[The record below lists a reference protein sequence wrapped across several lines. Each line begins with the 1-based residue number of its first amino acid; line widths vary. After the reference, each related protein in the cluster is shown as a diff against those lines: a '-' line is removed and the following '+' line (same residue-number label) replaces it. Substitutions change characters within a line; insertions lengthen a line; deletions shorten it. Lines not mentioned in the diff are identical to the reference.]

1 MSRKLFSL
9 ATRMCSGAGV
19 AGVFLG
25 LSITASG
32 QAVSQAIPRISG
44 PVNASALT
52 TLKGTTISVANALN
66 DRGRVPDNQPT
77 GRLLLML
84 KHSPD
89 QQKALALLIQSQQNP
104 KSPNFHK
111 WLTTAQ
117 YAQQFGVADADIQTV
132 NSYLSDRGFTVAQV
146 LPNKMAIEFSG
157 TMGQLRSTFKTEI
170 HSFTAK
176 GQTFFAND
184 RDPQIPTAL
193 SPVISGFASLTNYRP
208 RATTSALSA
217 QPINKKITGKVHAD
231 YTDINAGA
239 VNVGPGDLRVL
250 YDIPATAN
258 GNTVTIG
265 VVGDS
270 DVNLTYVNNYRTT
283 FGLGAKTPAVI
294 VDGEDPGTTDT
305 NALNTVQLELLSAVA
320 PSATINYYTS
330 ASTDL
335 GTGLNYAFIRAV
347 DDNRVQV
354 LVLSQENCEAN
365 LGADFNGFIN
375 AVGEQAVALGIS
387 MIAPAGDG
395 GSAECDSLRGYGNS
409 FESAATKG
417 LAVNGYASSPFVTAV
432 GATDFY
438 YTAAQQDPT
447 AFTAFWN
454 PTNGGTDGYTS
465 AKGYITEQPWN
476 DSNTATDAFT
486 SFPALLASGGGVS
499 TLGNVDENN
508 NVGPYAQ
515 PAYQLGV
522 VPAALS
528 TTARTVPDVSIF
540 GGDGQNASA
549 YMVCL
554 QADECVNGTPAT
566 LVYEVGGGTA
576 TSAATFGGV
585 AALIVQ
591 AHGAQGNLN
600 PALYNTYKT
609 APAAFHDVTIGTNTV
624 ACAPGSQDCGG
635 DGFIAANGGQGY
647 TAAAGYDAAS
657 GLGSVDVAK
666 LLTAWAPP
674 NTVSTSTSF
683 TLTTPGT
690 TTPLTS
696 FVHGTPVQANITVTG
711 SGGTPTGD
719 VGIIRETVLPSN
731 QGVTYETL
739 TNGTVVD
746 SYGLSG
752 MSGGYHNVYARYAG
766 DQTYAASI
774 SAPVTVNI
782 TPETSKIDP
791 NQEIL
796 SFAPGS
802 ASPYGTP
809 LTISETVISALN
821 KNDIG
826 TPTGSI
832 SVSDNGKALTILPL
846 DGQGTVTLKANF
858 AAGAHSLTF
867 SYGGDA
873 SYLASTRAGAIT
885 FSIDPA
891 ATTSTLTATSN
902 VDARGSAINLVAV
915 VSSAAT
921 GGADITAPTG
931 TFNFNTVAFGST
943 PATNL
948 GSATI
953 VPTTD
958 TSGHLLGVATLQLA
972 GNKLPAAA
980 DSVYAT
986 YTPAA
991 NSNYAPSLS
1000 GSINLSR
1007 PAGGLIATTTTLVTS
1022 DGKASY
1028 FDYTGQISFNLAVTP
1043 VGAAPGK
1050 VTLLDNGAP
1059 LSTLTLTTANGTG
1072 TATYT
1077 VNQDPNSGLLPA
1089 PFVIGRNV
1097 ITAQYAG
1104 DATHLASTKTLT
1116 IVVLDEGSLPDFT
1129 MLSSTA
1135 YGVVTASSSAPI
1147 TLQLAS
1153 INNFVGIGGKVTF
1166 TTTAPAG
1173 LTCTYATNPLTF
1185 SSNYATDTATCK
1197 LAAGYTIA
1205 SLEPAP
1211 SFGNR
1216 FWLAT
1221 GGATMAFVFLVGIPA
1236 RRRHFRGMLGLGL
1249 AVMMVLGMGAG
1260 MTMVLT
1266 GCGSN
1271 TASAAGLNGAAV
1283 TSDAAKLIPNAGGK
1297 TLAKGTYQ
1305 VLLTG
1310 TAAFAANVQAN
1321 TASTQTHNVAIQIVV
1336 N

>member
-1 MSRKLFSL
+1 MSRKLLSL
-9 ATRMCSGAGV
+9 AGQMFSGAGV
-19 AGVFLG
+19 AAVLG
-25 LSITASG
+25 LSISASG
-32 QAVSQAIPRISG
+32 QITSQATPRIAG
-44 PVNASALT
+44 PVDSSALT

-84 KHSPD
+84 KHSPA
-89 QQKALALLIQSQQNP
+89 QQKALDLLIQSQQNP
-104 KSPNFHK
+104 KSPSYHK
-111 WLTTAQ
+111 WLTTAD

-132 NSYLSDRGFTVAQV
+132 NSFLSDQGFTVAQV

-157 TMGQLRSTFKTEI
+157 NMGQLRKTFKTEI
-170 HSFTAK
+170 HSFSSK

-193 SPVISGFASLTNYRP
+193 SPVVSGFASLTNYRP
-208 RATTSALSA
+208 QGTTSALAA

-231 YTDINAGA
+231 YTDISASA
-239 VNVGPGDLRVL
+239 VNVGPGDLHVL
-250 YDIPATAN
+250 YDIPGTAN

-270 DVNLTYVNNYRTT
+270 DVNLTYINNYRTT
-283 FGLGAKTPAVI
+283 FKLGAKTPAVI
-294 VDGEDPGTTDT
+294 VDGEDPGTTAT
-305 NALNTVQLELLSAVA
+305 NPINTVQLELLSAVA

-347 DDNRVQV
+347 DDDRIQV

-365 LGADFNGFIN
+365 LGADFNSFIN

-387 MIAPAGDG
+387 VIAPAGDG
-395 GSAECDSLRGYGNS
+395 GSAECDSSRGYGNS
-409 FESAATKG
+409 YESAATKG

-447 AFTAFWN
+447 ALTAFWN

-476 DSNTATDAFT
+476 DSNTATDAIT
-486 SFPALLASGGGVS
+486 SFPALLATGGGVS
-499 TLGNVDENN
+499 TLGGVDANN
-508 NVGPYAQ
+508 NPIPYAQ
-515 PAYQLGV
+515 PPYQLGV

-528 TTARTVPDVSIF
+528 TSARTVPDVSIF
-540 GGDGQNASA
+540 GGDGQNASG

-554 QADECVNGTPAT
+554 QADECVNGTPST

-576 TSAATFGGV
+576 TSAATFGGI
-585 AALIVQ
+585 AALVVQ
-591 AHGAQGNLN
+591 AHGAQGALN
-600 PALYNTYKT
+600 PALYNTFTT
-609 APAAFHDVTIGTNTV
+609 APAAFHDVAIGTNTV
-624 ACAPGSQDCGG
+624 ACVAGSPDCGG
-635 DGFIAANGGQGY
+635 DGFISANGAQGY
-647 TAAAGYDAAS
+647 TATAGYDAAS
-657 GLGSVDVAK
+657 GLGSVDVAR
-666 LLTAWAPP
+666 LLSSWAPP
-674 NTVSTSTSF
+674 NTVTTSTTF
-683 TLTTPGT
+683 TLTAPGT
-690 TTPLTS
+690 TTPLTH
-696 FVHGTPVQANITVTG
+696 FVHGSAVQANITVTG

-731 QGVTYETL
+731 AGVTYETL
-739 TNGTVVD
+739 TNGSVVD

-752 MSGGYHNVYARYAG
+752 MSGGTHNVYARYAG
-766 DQTYAASI
+766 DQTYAASL
-774 SAPVTVNI
+774 SAPISVTI

-791 NQEIL
+791 ALEIL
-796 SFAPGS
+796 SFAPG
-802 ASPYGTP
+802 AESPYGTA
-809 LTISETVISALN
+809 LSISETVISATN

-826 TPTGSI
+826 TPTGSM

-846 DGQGTVTLKANF
+846 DAQGTATLKANF
-858 AAGAHSLTF
+858 AAGSHSLTF
-867 SYGGDA
+867 SYSGDS
-873 SYLASTRAGAIT
+873 SYTASTRPGAIT
-885 FSIDPA
+885 FTIDPA
-891 ATTSTLTATSN
+891 ATTSTLTATSS
-902 VDARGSAINLVAV
+902 VDAKGGAINLVAV

-921 GGADITAPTG
+921 GGADITSPTG
-931 TFNFNTVAFGST
+931 TFSFNTVAFGST
-943 PATNL
+943 PSTKL
-948 GSATI
+948 GTATI

-958 TSGHLLGVATLQLA
+958 TSGHLLGVATLQVA
-972 GNKLPAAA
+972 GNKLPSTA

-1028 FDYTGQISFNLAVTP
+1028 FDYTGQISFNVAVTP

-1059 LSTLTLTTANGTG
+1059 LSTVTLTTNSGTG
-1072 TATYT
+1072 SATYT

-1089 PFVIGRNV
+1089 PFVLGRNI

-1104 DATHLASTKTLT
+1104 DATHAASTKTLT
-1116 IVVLDEGSLPDFT
+1116 ITVLDEGSLPDFS
-1129 MLSSTA
+1129 MLTNQA
-1135 YGVVTASSSAPI
+1135 YGVVTAGGSAPF
-1147 TLQLAS
+1147 TLQLGS
-1153 INNFVGIGGKVTF
+1153 INNFVSIGGKVTF
-1166 TTTAPAG
+1166 STNAPAG
-1173 LTCTYATNPLTF
+1173 ITCTYATNPLTF
-1185 SSNYATDTATCK
+1185 TSNYATDTATCK
-1197 LAAGYTIA
+1197 LTAGYTIA
-1205 SLEPAP
+1205 QLESTPTL
-1211 SFGNR
+1211 GNR

-1221 GGATMAFVFLVGIPA
+1221 GGATMAFVFLVGVPA

-1249 AVMMVLGMGAG
+1249 ALAMVLGMGAG

-1271 TASAAGLNGAAV
+1271 TASAAGLSGTNAS
-1283 TSDAAKLIPNAGGK
+1283 SDAAKVAPNAGGK

-1310 TAAFAANVQAN
+1310 TAAFATNVQAN
-1321 TASTQTHNVAIQIVV
+1321 TASTQTHNVAVQIVV
-1336 N
+1336 D